1 MQVGACGGAL
11 RTPFQQGGG
20 SGATENRVARNSAG
34 VSGAAMP
41 HMVPSVPSDPFWL
54 HTMFDELLTKIF
66 GSRNDRLIKQYRRKC
81 DAINKLEPA
90 MQALSDEELKAKTQE
105 FRDRIA
111 KGATTDELLPEAFAV
126 VREASVRVLG
136 MRHFDVQ
143 LIGAMVLNDGK
154 IAEMRTGEG
163 KTLTATLA
171 VYLNAL
177 PGKGCHVVTVNDY
190 LASRDADWMGRL
202 YNWLGLSVGKILSN
216 QNNEEKRAAY
226 ASDITYGTNN
236 EFGFDYL
243 RDNME
248 YDVAA
253 RRQRPLYYAIVD
265 EVDSILID
273 EARTPLIISGP
284 ADDNTELYRAVN
296 DIPPLLTRQAEEKG
310 EGDYWVD
317 EKAHQVYLSEAG
329 HEHLEQILSER
340 GLVQQGE
347 SLYAPKNIILMHHLN
362 AALRAHTL
370 FHRDQHYVVQNGE
383 IVIVDEFTGR
393 LMPGRRWSEGLHQ
406 AVEAK
411 EGVKIQQENQT
422 MASITFQNFFRMYGK
437 LSGMTGTADTE
448 AYEFQDIYGLETVVV
463 PTHRKMVR
471 IDEQDKVYRTV
482 NEKYR
487 AIIDDV
493 KACYERRQPVLLGTT
508 SIENSEL
515 LSSMLTKEGIP
526 HNVLNAKQ
534 HDREAQIVLEA
545 GRPGVV
551 TIATNMAGRGTDIV
565 LGGGINK
572 AVDAIRADETL
583 TEEQREAKIAE
594 VKAEWQKLHDIVVEA
609 GGLRIIGSE
618 RHESRRIDNQL
629 RGRAGRQG
637 DPGSSCFY
645 LSMEDQL
652 LRIFGGDRMRAIA
665 DKLRLE
671 EGEAIE
677 SKMLT
682 RMIESAQRKVE
693 GRNYDIRKQ
702 LLEFDDVQNDQRHEI
717 YGLRNQILES
727 EDISELVKNLREG
740 LFTDLFRAYVPAETV
755 EEQWDLDGLQTKL
768 AGEFGIVI
776 DFKQLLDSN
785 DQFTDDD
792 LLEALLKQAEAQ
804 YVEKEQMV
812 GHEAFTG
819 FARSLLLQILDQLWR
834 QHISALEALRQGIYL
849 RGYAQKQPKQ
859 EYKREAFNMFEQLL
873 DQIRETLVRVLM
885 QVQINVK
892 PAEEPAQQ
900 PVEEPAPAEATG
912 SALENM
918 PKEELDPAL
927 FAHVGR
933 NDPCPCGSGKKYK
946 KCCYLKP
953 DDPYK

>member
-515 LSSMLTKEGIP
+515 LSSMLKKEGIP
-526 HNVLNAKQ
+526 HNVLTDKQ

-740 LFTDLFRAYVPAETV
+740 LFTDLFRAYVPAVTV
-755 EEQWDLDGLQTKL
+755 EEQWDLDGLQSKL
-768 AGEFGIVI
+768 ACECGIVI

-819 FARSLLLQILDQLWR
+819 FARSILLQILDQLWR

-859 EYKREAFNMFEQLL
+859 EYKREAFNMFAQLL

-892 PAEEPAQQ
+892 PAEEPAQQQ

-933 NDPCPCGSGKKYK
+933 NDPCPCGSGRRFKD
-946 KCCYLKP
+946 CHGRLS
-953 DDPYK
+953 

>member
-1 MQVGACGGAL
+1 MTADA
-11 RTPFQQGGG
+11 
-20 SGATENRVARNSAG
+20 ATQNSSEN
-34 VSGAAMP
+34 
-41 HMVPSVPSDPFWL
+41 
-54 HTMFDELLTKIF
+54 MFDELLTKIF
-66 GSRNDRLIKQYRRKC
+66 GSRNERLIKQYRRQVA
-81 DAINKLEPA
+81 AINKLEPA
-90 MQALSDEELKAKTQE
+90 MEALSDAELQAKTQE

-111 KGATTDELLPEAFAV
+111 KGATTDELLTEAFAV
-126 VREASVRVLG
+126 VREASKRVLG

-143 LIGAMVLNDGK
+143 LIGGMVLNDGK

-177 PGKGCHVVTVNDY
+177 AGKGVHVVTVNDY

-202 YNWLGLSVGKILSN
+202 YHWLGLSVGKILS
-216 QNNEEKRAAY
+216 QQDTAVKKEAY
-226 ASDITYGTNN
+226 AADITYGTNN

-248 YDVAA
+248 YDVSA
-253 RRQRPLYYAIVD
+253 RRQRGLYFAIVD

-284 ADDNTELYRAVN
+284 ADDNTDLYLRIN
-296 DIPPLLTRQAEEKG
+296 EIPPLLTRQQEEKG

-317 EKAHQVYLSEAG
+317 EKAHQVYISESG
-329 HEHLEQILSER
+329 HVKLEKILAER
-340 GLVQQGE
+340 GLVGPGE
-347 SLYAPKNIILMHHLN
+347 SLYSPKNIILMHHLM
-362 AALRAHTL
+362 ASLKAHTL
-370 FHRDQHYVVQNGE
+370 FKRDQQYVVQDGE

-393 LMPGRRWSEGLHQ
+393 LMPGRRWSEGIHQ

-411 EGVKIQQENQT
+411 EGVRIQHENQT
-422 MASITFQNFFRMYGK
+422 MASITFQNYFRMYEK

-448 AYEFQDIYGLETVVV
+448 AYEFQDIYGLETVVI
-463 PTHRKMVR
+463 PTHRKMIR

-482 NEKYR
+482 PEKYQ
-487 AIIDDV
+487 AIVEDV
-493 KACYERRQPVLLGTT
+493 KACHAKGQPVLLGTT

-515 LSSMLTKEGIP
+515 LSQLLTKEGIE

-534 HDREAQIVLEA
+534 HEREAQIVLDA
-545 GRPGVV
+545 GRPGMV

-572 AVDAIRADETL
+572 AVDAIEADETL
-583 TEEQREAKIAE
+583 SAEEKAQRIAE
-594 VKAEWQKLHDIVVEA
+594 VKSQWQKLHDEVVAA

-665 DKLRLE
+665 DRLKLE
-671 EGEAIE
+671 PGVAIE

-717 YGLRNQILES
+717 YGLRNEILEAT
-727 EDISELVKNLREG
+727 DCSELIKNLREG
-740 LFTDLFRAYVPAETV
+740 YFTDLFRSFVPADTV
-755 EEQWDLDGLQTKL
+755 EEQWDLDTLNDKL
-768 AGEFGIVI
+768 KSGFGIEI
-776 DFKQLLDSN
+776 DFKKMLDA
-785 DQFTDDD
+785 DTATTDED
-792 LLEALLKQAEAQ
+792 LLKALIDRANEIYEA
-804 YVEKEQMV
+804 KETLV
-812 GHEAFTG
+812 VHDAFAAFG
-819 FARSLLLQILDQLWR
+819 RSVLLQVIDQLWR
-834 QHISALEALRQGIYL
+834 QHIAALDALRQGIYL

-859 EYKREAFNMFEQLL
+859 EYKREAFTMFEQLL
-873 DQIRETLVRVLM
+873 DSIRETTTTVLM
-885 QVQINVK
+885 RVEIKQ
-892 PAEEPAQQ
+892 PEEAQAAAQ
-900 PVEEPAPAEATG
+900 DNLARGEARADAAHLADASASQGLNAPNDQG
-912 SALENM
+912 SSLDQLNADENAR
-918 PKEELDPAL
+918 LQAA
-927 FAHVGR
+927 FRHCGR
-933 NDPCPCGSGKKYK
+933 NDPCPCGSGKKFK
-946 KCCYLKP
+946 DCHGRLR
-953 DDPYK
+953 

>member
-1 MQVGACGGAL
+1 MTADA
-11 RTPFQQGGG
+11 
-20 SGATENRVARNSAG
+20 ATQNSSEN
-34 VSGAAMP
+34 
-41 HMVPSVPSDPFWL
+41 
-54 HTMFDELLTKIF
+54 MFDELLTKIF
-66 GSRNDRLIKQYRRKC
+66 GSRNERLIKQYRRQVA
-81 DAINKLEPA
+81 AINKLEPA
-90 MQALSDEELKAKTQE
+90 MEALSDAELQAKTQE

-111 KGATTDELLPEAFAV
+111 KGATTDELLTEAFAV
-126 VREASVRVLG
+126 VREASKRVLG

-143 LIGAMVLNDGK
+143 LIGGMVLNDGK

-177 PGKGCHVVTVNDY
+177 AGKGVHVVTVNDY

-202 YNWLGLSVGKILSN
+202 YHWLGLSVGKILS
-216 QNNEEKRAAY
+216 QQDTAVKKEAY
-226 ASDITYGTNN
+226 AADITYGTNN

-248 YDVAA
+248 YDVSA
-253 RRQRPLYYAIVD
+253 RRQRGLYFAIVD

-284 ADDNTELYRAVN
+284 ADDNTDLYLRIN
-296 DIPPLLTRQAEEKG
+296 EIPPLLTRQQEEKG

-317 EKAHQVYLSEAG
+317 EKAHQVYISESG
-329 HEHLEQILSER
+329 HVKLEKILAER
-340 GLVQQGE
+340 GLVGPGE
-347 SLYAPKNIILMHHLN
+347 SLYSPKNIILMHHLM
-362 AALRAHTL
+362 ASLKAHTL
-370 FHRDQHYVVQNGE
+370 FKRDQQYVVQDGE

-393 LMPGRRWSEGLHQ
+393 LMPGRRWSEGIHQ

-411 EGVKIQQENQT
+411 EGVRIQHENQT
-422 MASITFQNFFRMYGK
+422 MASITFQNYFRMYEK

-448 AYEFQDIYGLETVVV
+448 AYEFQDIYGLETVVI
-463 PTHRKMVR
+463 PTHRKMIR

-482 NEKYR
+482 PEKYQ
-487 AIIDDV
+487 AIVEDV
-493 KACYERRQPVLLGTT
+493 KACHAKGQPVLLGTT

-515 LSSMLTKEGIP
+515 LSQLLTKEGIE

-534 HDREAQIVLEA
+534 HEREAQIVLDA
-545 GRPGVV
+545 GRPGMV

-572 AVDAIRADETL
+572 AVDAIEADETL
-583 TEEQREAKIAE
+583 SAEEKAQRIAE
-594 VKAEWQKLHDIVVEA
+594 VKSQWQKLHDEVVAA

-665 DKLRLE
+665 DRLKLE
-671 EGEAIE
+671 PGVAIE

-717 YGLRNQILES
+717 YGLRNEILEAT
-727 EDISELVKNLREG
+727 DCSELIKNLREG
-740 LFTDLFRAYVPAETV
+740 YFTDLFRSFVPADTV
-755 EEQWDLDGLQTKL
+755 EEQWDLDTLNDKL
-768 AGEFGIVI
+768 KSGFGIEI
-776 DFKQLLDSN
+776 DFKKMLDA
-785 DQFTDDD
+785 DTATTDED
-792 LLEALLKQAEAQ
+792 LLKALIDRANEIYEA
-804 YVEKEQMV
+804 KETLV
-812 GHEAFTG
+812 GHDAFAAFG
-819 FARSLLLQILDQLWR
+819 RSVLLQVIDQLWR
-834 QHISALEALRQGIYL
+834 QHIAALDALRQGIYL

-859 EYKREAFNMFEQLL
+859 EYKREAFTMFEQLL
-873 DQIRETLVRVLM
+873 DSIRETTTTVLM
-885 QVQINVK
+885 RVEIKQ
-892 PAEEPAQQ
+892 PEEAQAAAQ
-900 PVEEPAPAEATG
+900 DNLARGEARADAAHLADASASQGLNAPNDQG
-912 SALENM
+912 SSLDQLNADENAR
-918 PKEELDPAL
+918 LQAA
-927 FAHVGR
+927 FRHCGR
-933 NDPCPCGSGKKYK
+933 NDPCPCGSGKKFK
-946 KCCYLKP
+946 DCHGRLR
-953 DDPYK
+953 

>member
-1 MQVGACGGAL
+1 MTADA
-11 RTPFQQGGG
+11 
-20 SGATENRVARNSAG
+20 ATQNSSEN
-34 VSGAAMP
+34 
-41 HMVPSVPSDPFWL
+41 
-54 HTMFDELLTKIF
+54 MFDELLTKIF
-66 GSRNDRLIKQYRRKC
+66 GSRNERLIKQYRRQVA
-81 DAINKLEPA
+81 AINKLEPA
-90 MQALSDEELKAKTQE
+90 MEALSDAELQAKTQE

-111 KGATTDELLPEAFAV
+111 KGATTDELLTEAFAV
-126 VREASVRVLG
+126 VREASKRVLG

-143 LIGAMVLNDGK
+143 LIGGMVLNDGK

-177 PGKGCHVVTVNDY
+177 AGKGVHVVTVNDY

-202 YNWLGLSVGKILSN
+202 YHWLGLSVGKILS
-216 QNNEEKRAAY
+216 QQDTAVKKEAY
-226 ASDITYGTNN
+226 AADITYGTNN

-248 YDVAA
+248 YDVSA
-253 RRQRPLYYAIVD
+253 RRQRGLYFAIVD

-284 ADDNTELYRAVN
+284 ADDNTDLYLRIN
-296 DIPPLLTRQAEEKG
+296 EIPPLLTRQQEEKG

-317 EKAHQVYLSEAG
+317 EKAHQVYISESG
-329 HEHLEQILSER
+329 HVKLEKILAER
-340 GLVQQGE
+340 GLVGPGE
-347 SLYAPKNIILMHHLN
+347 SLYSPKNIILMHHLM
-362 AALRAHTL
+362 ASLKAHTL
-370 FHRDQHYVVQNGE
+370 FKRDQQYVVQDGE

-393 LMPGRRWSEGLHQ
+393 LMPGRRWSEGIHQ

-411 EGVKIQQENQT
+411 EGVRIQHENQT
-422 MASITFQNFFRMYGK
+422 MASITFQNYFRMYEK

-448 AYEFQDIYGLETVVV
+448 AYEFQDIYGLETVVI
-463 PTHRKMVR
+463 PTHRKMIR

-482 NEKYR
+482 PEKYQ
-487 AIIDDV
+487 AIVEDV
-493 KACYERRQPVLLGTT
+493 KACHAKGQPVLLGTT

-515 LSSMLTKEGIP
+515 LSQLLTKEGIE

-534 HDREAQIVLEA
+534 HEREAQIVLDA
-545 GRPGVV
+545 GRPGIV

-572 AVDAIRADETL
+572 AVDAIEADETL
-583 TEEQREAKIAE
+583 SAEEKAQRIAE
-594 VKAEWQKLHDIVVEA
+594 VKSQWQKLHDEVVAA

-665 DKLRLE
+665 DRLKLE
-671 EGEAIE
+671 PGVAIE

-717 YGLRNQILES
+717 YGLRNEILEAT
-727 EDISELVKNLREG
+727 DCSELIKNLREG
-740 LFTDLFRAYVPAETV
+740 YFTDLFRSFVPADTV
-755 EEQWDLDGLQTKL
+755 EEQWDLDTLNDKL
-768 AGEFGIVI
+768 KSGFGIEI
-776 DFKQLLDSN
+776 DFKKMLDA
-785 DQFTDDD
+785 DTATTDED
-792 LLEALLKQAEAQ
+792 LLKALIDRANEIYEA
-804 YVEKEQMV
+804 KETLV
-812 GHEAFTG
+812 GHDAFAAFG
-819 FARSLLLQILDQLWR
+819 RSVLLQVIDQLWR
-834 QHISALEALRQGIYL
+834 QHIAALDALRQGIYL

-859 EYKREAFNMFEQLL
+859 EYKREAFTMFEQLL
-873 DQIRETLVRVLM
+873 DSIRETTTTVLM
-885 QVQINVK
+885 RVEIKQ
-892 PAEEPAQQ
+892 PEEAQAAAQ
-900 PVEEPAPAEATG
+900 DNLARGEARADAAHLADASASQGLNAPNDQG
-912 SALENM
+912 SSLDQLNADENAR
-918 PKEELDPAL
+918 LQAA
-927 FAHVGR
+927 FRHCGR
-933 NDPCPCGSGKKYK
+933 NDPCPCGSGKKFK
-946 KCCYLKP
+946 DCHGRLR
-953 DDPYK
+953 

>member
-900 PVEEPAPAEATG
+900 QPVEEPAPAEATG

-946 KCCYLKP
+946 KCCGANEK
-953 DDPYK
+953 

>member
-41 HMVPSVPSDPFWL
+41 HMVPSVPSDPVWL
-54 HTMFDELLTKIF
+54 HTLFDELLTKIF

-819 FARSLLLQILDQLWR
+819 FARSILLQILDQLWR

-859 EYKREAFNMFEQLL
+859 DYKREAFNMFEQLL

-892 PAEEPAQQ
+892 PAEEPAQQQ

-933 NDPCPCGSGKKYK
+933 NDPCPCGSGRRFKD
-946 KCCYLKP
+946 CHGRLS
-953 DDPYK
+953 

>member
-792 LLEALLKQAEAQ
+792 LLEALLKQAEAK

-819 FARSLLLQILDQLWR
+819 FARSILLQILDQLWR

-900 PVEEPAPAEATG
+900 QPVEEPAPAEATG

-933 NDPCPCGSGKKYK
+933 NDPCPCGSGRRFKD
-946 KCCYLKP
+946 CHGRLS
-953 DDPYK
+953 

>member
-1 MQVGACGGAL
+1 MTADA
-11 RTPFQQGGG
+11 
-20 SGATENRVARNSAG
+20 ATQNSSEN
-34 VSGAAMP
+34 
-41 HMVPSVPSDPFWL
+41 
-54 HTMFDELLTKIF
+54 MFDELLTKIF
-66 GSRNDRLIKQYRRKC
+66 GSRNERLIKQYRRQVA
-81 DAINKLEPA
+81 AINKLEPA
-90 MQALSDEELKAKTQE
+90 MEALSDAELQAKTQE

-111 KGATTDELLPEAFAV
+111 KGATTDELLTEAFAV
-126 VREASVRVLG
+126 VREASKRVLG

-143 LIGAMVLNDGK
+143 LIGGMVLNDGK

-177 PGKGCHVVTVNDY
+177 AGKGVHVVTVNDY

-202 YNWLGLSVGKILSN
+202 YHWLGLSVGKILS
-216 QNNEEKRAAY
+216 QQDTAAKKEAY
-226 ASDITYGTNN
+226 AADITYGTNN

-248 YDVAA
+248 YDVSA
-253 RRQRPLYYAIVD
+253 RRQRGLYFAIVD

-284 ADDNTELYRAVN
+284 ADDNTDLYLRIN
-296 DIPPLLTRQAEEKG
+296 EIPPLLTRQQEEKG

-317 EKAHQVYLSEAG
+317 EKAHQVYISESG
-329 HEHLEQILSER
+329 HVKLEKILAER
-340 GLVQQGE
+340 GLVGPGE
-347 SLYAPKNIILMHHLN
+347 SLYSPKNIILMHHLM
-362 AALRAHTL
+362 ASLKAHTL
-370 FHRDQHYVVQNGE
+370 FKRDQQYVVQDGE

-393 LMPGRRWSEGLHQ
+393 LMPGRRWSEGIHQ

-411 EGVKIQQENQT
+411 EGVRIQHENQT
-422 MASITFQNFFRMYGK
+422 MASITFQNYFRMYEK

-448 AYEFQDIYGLETVVV
+448 AYEFQDIYGLETVVI
-463 PTHRKMVR
+463 PTHRKMIR

-482 NEKYR
+482 TEKYQ
-487 AIIDDV
+487 AIVEDV
-493 KACYERRQPVLLGTT
+493 KAYHAKGQPVLLGTT

-515 LSSMLTKEGIP
+515 LSQLLTKEGIE

-534 HDREAQIVLEA
+534 HEREAQIVLDA
-545 GRPGVV
+545 GRPGMV

-572 AVDAIRADETL
+572 AVGAIEADETL
-583 TEEQREAKIAE
+583 SAEEKAQRIAE
-594 VKAEWQKLHDIVVEA
+594 VKSQWQKLHDEVVAA

-665 DKLRLE
+665 DRLKLE
-671 EGEAIE
+671 PGVAIE

-717 YGLRNQILES
+717 YGLRNEILEAT
-727 EDISELVKNLREG
+727 DCSELIKNLREG
-740 LFTDLFRAYVPAETV
+740 YFTDLFRSFVPADTV
-755 EEQWDLDGLQTKL
+755 EEQWDLDALNDKL
-768 AGEFGIVI
+768 KSGFGIEI
-776 DFKQLLDSN
+776 DFKKMLDA
-785 DQFTDDD
+785 DTATTDED
-792 LLEALLKQAEAQ
+792 LLKALIDRANEIYEA
-804 YVEKEQMV
+804 KETLV
-812 GHEAFTG
+812 GHDAFAAFG
-819 FARSLLLQILDQLWR
+819 RSVLLQVIDQLWR
-834 QHISALEALRQGIYL
+834 QHIAALDALRQGIYL

-859 EYKREAFNMFEQLL
+859 EYKREAFTMFEQLL
-873 DQIRETLVRVLM
+873 DSIRETTTTVLM
-885 QVQINVK
+885 RVEIKQPEEAQAA
-892 PAEEPAQQ
+892 AEDNLARGEARADASHLADADASQGLN
-900 PVEEPAPAEATG
+900 APNDQG
-912 SALENM
+912 SSLDQLSADENAR
-918 PKEELDPAL
+918 LQAA
-927 FAHVGR
+927 FRHCGR
-933 NDPCPCGSGKKYK
+933 NDPCPCGSGKKFK
-946 KCCYLKP
+946 DCHGRLR
-953 DDPYK
+953 

>member
-1 MQVGACGGAL
+1 MTAAA
-11 RTPFQQGGG
+11 
-20 SGATENRVARNSAG
+20 ATQNSSEN
-34 VSGAAMP
+34 
-41 HMVPSVPSDPFWL
+41 
-54 HTMFDELLTKIF
+54 MFDELLTKIF
-66 GSRNDRLIKQYRRKC
+66 GSRNERLIKQYRRQVA
-81 DAINKLEPA
+81 AINKLEPA
-90 MQALSDEELKAKTQE
+90 MEALSDAELQAKTQE

-111 KGATTDELLPEAFAV
+111 KGATTDELLTEAFAV
-126 VREASVRVLG
+126 VREASKRVLG

-143 LIGAMVLNDGK
+143 LIGGMVLNDGK

-177 PGKGCHVVTVNDY
+177 AGKGVHVVTVNDY

-202 YNWLGLSVGKILSN
+202 YNWLGLSVGKILS
-216 QNNEEKRAAY
+216 QQDTAVKKEAY
-226 ASDITYGTNN
+226 AADITYGTNN

-248 YDVAA
+248 YDVSA
-253 RRQRPLYYAIVD
+253 RRQRGLYFAIVD

-284 ADDNTELYRAVN
+284 ADDNTDLYLRIN
-296 DIPPLLTRQAEEKG
+296 EIPPLLTRQQEEKG

-317 EKAHQVYLSEAG
+317 EKAHQVYISESG
-329 HEHLEQILSER
+329 HVKLEKILAER
-340 GLVQQGE
+340 GLVGPGE
-347 SLYAPKNIILMHHLN
+347 SLYSPKNIILMHHLM
-362 AALRAHTL
+362 ASLKAHTL
-370 FHRDQHYVVQNGE
+370 FKRDQQYVVQDGE

-393 LMPGRRWSEGLHQ
+393 LMPGRRWSEGIHQ

-411 EGVKIQQENQT
+411 EGVRIQHENQT
-422 MASITFQNFFRMYGK
+422 MASITFQNYFRMYEK

-448 AYEFQDIYGLETVVV
+448 AYEFQDIYGLETVVI
-463 PTHRKMVR
+463 PTHRKMIR

-482 NEKYR
+482 AEKYQ
-487 AIIDDV
+487 AIVEDV
-493 KACYERRQPVLLGTT
+493 KACHAKGQPVLLGTT

-515 LSSMLTKEGIP
+515 LSQLLTKEGIE

-534 HDREAQIVLEA
+534 HEREAQIVLDA
-545 GRPGVV
+545 GRPGMV

-572 AVDAIRADETL
+572 AVGAIEADETL
-583 TEEQREAKIAE
+583 SAEEKAQRIAE
-594 VKAEWQKLHDIVVEA
+594 VKSQWQKLHDEVVAA

-665 DKLRLE
+665 DRLKLE
-671 EGEAIE
+671 PGVAIE

-717 YGLRNQILES
+717 YGLRNEILEAT
-727 EDISELVKNLREG
+727 DCSELIKNLREG
-740 LFTDLFRAYVPAETV
+740 YFTNLFRSFVPADTV
-755 EEQWDLDGLQTKL
+755 EEQWDLDALNDKL
-768 AGEFGIVI
+768 KSGFGIEI
-776 DFKQLLDSN
+776 DFKKMLDA
-785 DQFTDDD
+785 DTATTDED
-792 LLEALLKQAEAQ
+792 LLKALIDRANEIYEA
-804 YVEKEQMV
+804 KETLV
-812 GHEAFTG
+812 GHDAFAAFG
-819 FARSLLLQILDQLWR
+819 RSVLLQVIDQLWR
-834 QHISALEALRQGIYL
+834 QHIAALDALRQGIYL

-859 EYKREAFNMFEQLL
+859 EYKREAFTMFEQLL
-873 DQIRETLVRVLM
+873 DSIRETTTTVLM
-885 QVQINVK
+885 RVEIKQ
-892 PAEEPAQQ
+892 PEEAQAAAQ
-900 PVEEPAPAEATG
+900 DNLARGEARADASHLADADASQGLNAPNDQG
-912 SALENM
+912 SSLDQLSADENAR
-918 PKEELDPAL
+918 LQAA
-927 FAHVGR
+927 FRHCGR
-933 NDPCPCGSGKKYK
+933 NDPCPCGSGKKFK
-946 KCCYLKP
+946 DCHGRLR
-953 DDPYK
+953 

>member
-41 HMVPSVPSDPFWL
+41 QMVPSVPSDPFWL

-804 YVEKEQMV
+804 YVEKEQVV

-900 PVEEPAPAEATG
+900 QPVEEPAPAEATG

-933 NDPCPCGSGKKYK
+933 NDPCPCGSGRRFKD
-946 KCCYLKP
+946 CHGRLS
-953 DDPYK
+953 

>member
-1 MQVGACGGAL
+1 MTADA
-11 RTPFQQGGG
+11 
-20 SGATENRVARNSAG
+20 ATQNSSEN
-34 VSGAAMP
+34 
-41 HMVPSVPSDPFWL
+41 
-54 HTMFDELLTKIF
+54 MFDELLTKIF
-66 GSRNDRLIKQYRRKC
+66 GSRNERLIKQYRRQVA
-81 DAINKLEPA
+81 AINKLEPA
-90 MQALSDEELKAKTQE
+90 MEALSDAELQAKTQE

-111 KGATTDELLPEAFAV
+111 KGATTDELLTEAFAV
-126 VREASVRVLG
+126 VREASKRVLG

-143 LIGAMVLNDGK
+143 LIGGMVLNDGK

-177 PGKGCHVVTVNDY
+177 AGKGVHVVTVNDY

-202 YNWLGLSVGKILSN
+202 YHWLGLSVGKILS
-216 QNNEEKRAAY
+216 QQDTAVKKEAY
-226 ASDITYGTNN
+226 AADITYGTNN

-248 YDVAA
+248 YDVSA
-253 RRQRPLYYAIVD
+253 RRQRGLYFAIVD

-284 ADDNTELYRAVN
+284 ADDNTDLYLRIN
-296 DIPPLLTRQAEEKG
+296 EIPPLLTRQQEEKG

-317 EKAHQVYLSEAG
+317 EKAHQVYISESG
-329 HEHLEQILSER
+329 HVKLEKILAER
-340 GLVQQGE
+340 GLVGPGE
-347 SLYAPKNIILMHHLN
+347 SLYSPKNIILMHHLM
-362 AALRAHTL
+362 ASLKAHTL
-370 FHRDQHYVVQNGE
+370 FKRDQQYVVQDGE

-393 LMPGRRWSEGLHQ
+393 LMPGRRWSEGIHQ

-411 EGVKIQQENQT
+411 EGVRIQHENQT
-422 MASITFQNFFRMYGK
+422 MASITFQNYFRMYEK

-448 AYEFQDIYGLETVVV
+448 AYEFQDIYGLETVVI
-463 PTHRKMVR
+463 PTHRKMIR

-482 NEKYR
+482 PEKYQ
-487 AIIDDV
+487 AIVEDV
-493 KACYERRQPVLLGTT
+493 KACHAKGQPVLLGTT

-515 LSSMLTKEGIP
+515 LSQLLTKEGIE

-534 HDREAQIVLEA
+534 HEREAQIVLDA
-545 GRPGVV
+545 GRPGMV

-572 AVDAIRADETL
+572 AVDAIEADETL
-583 TEEQREAKIAE
+583 SAEEKAQRIAE
-594 VKAEWQKLHDIVVEA
+594 VKSQWQKLHDEVVAA

-665 DKLRLE
+665 DRLKLE
-671 EGEAIE
+671 PGVAIE

-717 YGLRNQILES
+717 YGLRNEILEAT
-727 EDISELVKNLREG
+727 DCSELIKNLREG
-740 LFTDLFRAYVPAETV
+740 YFTDLFRSYVPADTV
-755 EEQWDLDGLQTKL
+755 EEQWDLDTLNDKL
-768 AGEFGIVI
+768 KSGFGIEI
-776 DFKQLLDSN
+776 DFKKMLDA
-785 DQFTDDD
+785 DTATTDED
-792 LLEALLKQAEAQ
+792 LLKALIDRANEIYEA
-804 YVEKEQMV
+804 KETLV
-812 GHEAFTG
+812 GHDAFAAFG
-819 FARSLLLQILDQLWR
+819 RSVLLQVIDQLWR
-834 QHISALEALRQGIYL
+834 QHIAALDALRQGIYL

-859 EYKREAFNMFEQLL
+859 EYKREAFTMFEQLL
-873 DQIRETLVRVLM
+873 DSIRETTTTVLM
-885 QVQINVK
+885 RVEIKQ
-892 PAEEPAQQ
+892 PEEAQAAAQ
-900 PVEEPAPAEATG
+900 DNLARGEARADAAHLADASASQGLNAPNDQG
-912 SALENM
+912 SSLDQLNADENAR
-918 PKEELDPAL
+918 LQAA
-927 FAHVGR
+927 FRHCGR
-933 NDPCPCGSGKKYK
+933 NDPCPCGSGKKFK
-946 KCCYLKP
+946 DCHGRLR
-953 DDPYK
+953 

>member
-792 LLEALLKQAEAQ
+792 LLEALLKQSEAQ

-819 FARSLLLQILDQLWR
+819 FARSILLQILDQLWR

-900 PVEEPAPAEATG
+900 QPVEEPAPAEATG

-918 PKEELDPAL
+918 HKEELDPAL

-933 NDPCPCGSGKKYK
+933 NDPCPCGSGRRFKD
-946 KCCYLKP
+946 CHGRLS
-953 DDPYK
+953 

>member
-900 PVEEPAPAEATG
+900 QPVEEPALAEATG

-933 NDPCPCGSGKKYK
+933 NDPCPCGSGRRFKD
-946 KCCYLKP
+946 CHGRLS
-953 DDPYK
+953 

>member
-792 LLEALLKQAEAQ
+792 LLEALLKQVEAQ

-819 FARSLLLQILDQLWR
+819 FARSILLQILDQLWR

-900 PVEEPAPAEATG
+900 QPVEEPAPAEATG

-933 NDPCPCGSGKKYK
+933 NDPCPCGSGRRFKD
-946 KCCYLKP
+946 CHGRLS
-953 DDPYK
+953 

>member
-1 MQVGACGGAL
+1 MGLFKSLFGTYSTKELKRIEPIKNAVLAL
-11 RTPFQQGGG
+11 EDKYAKMSEQ
-20 SGATENRVARNSAG
+20 
-34 VSGAAMP
+34 
-41 HMVPSVPSDPFWL
+41 
-54 HTMFDELLTKIF
+54 ELKSQTGILK
-66 GSRNDRLIKQYRRKC
+66 DRLAAGETLDDI
-81 DAINKLEPA
+81 
-90 MQALSDEELKAKTQE
+90 
-105 FRDRIA
+105 
-111 KGATTDELLPEAFAV
+111 LPDAFAV
-126 VREASVRVLG
+126 CREASTRVIG
-136 MRHFDVQ
+136 IRHYPVQ
-143 LIGAMVLNDGK
+143 IIGGIVLHQGR
-154 IAEMRTGEG
+154 IAEMKTGEG
-163 KTLTATLA
+163 KTFVAALPS
-171 VYLNAL
+171 YLNGL
-177 PGKGCHVVTVNDY
+177 TGKGVHIVTVNDY
-190 LASRDADWMGRL
+190 LAKRDSELMAKVHR
-202 YNWLGLSVGKILSN
+202 YLGLTVGLIAHDMDN
-216 QNNEEKRAAY
+216 DARRAAY
-226 ASDITYGTNN
+226 ACDITYATNN
-236 EFGFDYL
+236 ELGFDYL
-243 RDNME
+243 RDNMCM
-248 YDVAA
+248 YKKDKV
-253 RRQRPLYYAIVD
+253 QREPNFAIVD

-273 EARTPLIISGP
+273 EARTPLIISGRGDKSTDLYEK
-284 ADDNTELYRAVN
+284 ADKFAKTLTMNKVAELDDKEDYEAKF
-296 DIPPLLTRQAEEKG
+296 D
-310 EGDYWVD
+310 GDYLID
-317 EKAHQVYLSEAG
+317 EKAKTCNLLPNGVAKAEKYFGVE
-329 HEHLEQILSER
+329 
-340 GLVQQGE
+340 
-347 SLYAPKNIILMHHLN
+347 NLMDPENTTLLHHIN
-362 AALRAHTL
+362 QAIRANGIMKL
-370 FHRDQHYVVQNGE
+370 DIDYVIKDGE

-393 LMPGRRWSEGLHQ
+393 LMFGRRYNDGLHQ
-406 AVEAK
+406 AIEAK
-411 EGVKIQQENQT
+411 EGVKVNRESKT
-422 MASITFQNFFRMYGK
+422 LATITFQNFFRLYDK
-437 LSGMTGTADTE
+437 LSGMTGTAMTE
-448 AYEFQDIYGLETVVV
+448 ESEFRQIYSLDVIEI
-463 PTHRKMVR
+463 PTNKPVIR
-471 IDEQDKVYRTV
+471 IDNHDQIYK
-482 NEKYR
+482 NERGKF
-487 AIIDDV
+487 
-493 KACYERRQPVLLGTT
+493 KAVCDQVEACHKKGQPVLVGTVT
-508 SIENSEL
+508 IEKSEL
-515 LSSMLTKEGIP
+515 VSKLLKARGIK
-526 HNVLNAKQ
+526 HQVLNAKN
-534 HDREAQIVLEA
+534 HEREAEIVAQA
-545 GRPGVV
+545 GKKGAV
-551 TIATNMAGRGTDIV
+551 TIATNMAGRGTDIK
-565 LGGGINK
+565 LGGNAEYLAIHEMRKLEYSEELIQEATGYAETDNEEILEARAKYQDLNK
-572 AVDAIRADETL
+572 KFEAQIKPEAEEVRA
-583 TEEQREAKIAE
+583 
-594 VKAEWQKLHDIVVEA
+594 A
-609 GGLRIIGSE
+609 GGLFIIGTE

-819 FARSLLLQILDQLWR
+819 FARSILLQILDQLWR

-900 PVEEPAPAEATG
+900 QPVEEPAPAEATG

-933 NDPCPCGSGKKYK
+933 NDPCPCGSGRRFKD
-946 KCCYLKP
+946 CHGRLS
-953 DDPYK
+953 

>member
-1 MQVGACGGAL
+1 MTADA
-11 RTPFQQGGG
+11 
-20 SGATENRVARNSAG
+20 ATQNSSEN
-34 VSGAAMP
+34 
-41 HMVPSVPSDPFWL
+41 
-54 HTMFDELLTKIF
+54 MFDELLTKIF
-66 GSRNDRLIKQYRRKC
+66 GSRNERLIKQYRRQVA
-81 DAINKLEPA
+81 AINKLEPA
-90 MQALSDEELKAKTQE
+90 MEALSDAELQAKTQE

-111 KGATTDELLPEAFAV
+111 KGAATDELLTEAFAV
-126 VREASVRVLG
+126 VREASKRVLG

-143 LIGAMVLNDGK
+143 LIGGMVLNDGK

-177 PGKGCHVVTVNDY
+177 AGKGVHVVTVNDY

-202 YNWLGLSVGKILSN
+202 YHWLGLSVGKILS
-216 QNNEEKRAAY
+216 QQDTAAKKEAY
-226 ASDITYGTNN
+226 AAAITYGTNN

-248 YDVAA
+248 YDVSA
-253 RRQRPLYYAIVD
+253 RRQRGLYFAIVD

-284 ADDNTELYRAVN
+284 ADDNTDLYLRIN
-296 DIPPLLTRQAEEKG
+296 EIPPLLTRQQEEKG

-317 EKAHQVYLSEAG
+317 EKAHQVYISESG
-329 HEHLEQILSER
+329 HVKLEKILAER
-340 GLVQQGE
+340 GLVGPGE
-347 SLYAPKNIILMHHLN
+347 SLYSPKNIILMHHLM
-362 AALRAHTL
+362 ASLKAHTL
-370 FHRDQHYVVQNGE
+370 FKRDQQYVVQDGE

-393 LMPGRRWSEGLHQ
+393 LMPGRRWSEGIHQ

-411 EGVKIQQENQT
+411 EGVRIQHENQT
-422 MASITFQNFFRMYGK
+422 MASITFQNYFRMYEK

-448 AYEFQDIYGLETVVV
+448 AYEFQDIYGLETVVI
-463 PTHRKMVR
+463 PTHRKMIR

-482 NEKYR
+482 TEKYQ
-487 AIIDDV
+487 AIVEDV
-493 KACYERRQPVLLGTT
+493 KACHAKGQPVLLGTT

-515 LSSMLTKEGIP
+515 LSQLLTKEGIE

-534 HDREAQIVLEA
+534 HEREAQIVLDA
-545 GRPGVV
+545 GRPGMV

-572 AVDAIRADETL
+572 AVGAIEADETL
-583 TEEQREAKIAE
+583 SAEEKAQRIAE
-594 VKAEWQKLHDIVVEA
+594 VKSQWQKLHDEVVAA

-665 DKLRLE
+665 DRLKLE
-671 EGEAIE
+671 PGVAIE

-682 RMIESAQRKVE
+682 RMIESAQCKVE

-717 YGLRNQILES
+717 YGLRNEILEAT
-727 EDISELVKNLREG
+727 DCSELIKNLREG
-740 LFTDLFRAYVPAETV
+740 YFTDLFRSFVPADTV
-755 EEQWDLDGLQTKL
+755 EEQWDLDTLNDKL
-768 AGEFGIVI
+768 KSGFGIEI
-776 DFKQLLDSN
+776 DFKKMLDA
-785 DQFTDDD
+785 DTATTDED
-792 LLEALLKQAEAQ
+792 LLKALIDRANEIYEA
-804 YVEKEQMV
+804 KETLV
-812 GHEAFTG
+812 GHDAFAAFG
-819 FARSLLLQILDQLWR
+819 RSVLLQVIDQLWR
-834 QHISALEALRQGIYL
+834 QHIAALDALRQGIYL

-859 EYKREAFNMFEQLL
+859 EYKREAFTMFEQLL
-873 DQIRETLVRVLM
+873 DSIRETTTTVLM
-885 QVQINVK
+885 RVEIKQPEEAQAA
-892 PAEEPAQQ
+892 AEDNLARGEARADASHLADADASQGLN
-900 PVEEPAPAEATG
+900 APNDQG
-912 SALENM
+912 SSLDQLSADENAR
-918 PKEELDPAL
+918 LQAA
-927 FAHVGR
+927 FRHCGR
-933 NDPCPCGSGKKYK
+933 NDPCPCGSGKKFK
-946 KCCYLKP
+946 DCHGRLR
-953 DDPYK
+953 

>member
-1 MQVGACGGAL
+1 
-11 RTPFQQGGG
+11 
-20 SGATENRVARNSAG
+20 
-34 VSGAAMP
+34 
-41 HMVPSVPSDPFWL
+41 
-54 HTMFDELLTKIF
+54 MFDELLTKIF

-111 KGATTDELLPEAFAV
+111 QGATTDDLLTEAFAV

-177 PGKGCHVVTVNDY
+177 AGKGCHVVTVNDY

-202 YNWLGLSVGKILSN
+202 YNWLGMSVGKILSG
-216 QNNEEKRAAY
+216 QDTLQKREAY
-226 ASDITYGTNN
+226 AADITYGTNN

-248 YDVAA
+248 YDVNN

-284 ADDNTELYRAVN
+284 ADDNTDLYKAIN
-296 DIPPLLTRQAEEKG
+296 DIPAMLTRQTEEKG

-317 EKAHQVYLSEAG
+317 EKAHQVYISEAG
-329 HEHLEQILSER
+329 HEHLEAILAER
-340 GLVQQGE
+340 GLVKEGE
-347 SLYAPKNIILMHHLN
+347 TLYSPKNIILMHHLN
-362 AALRAHTL
+362 ASLRAHTL
-370 FHRDQHYVVQNGE
+370 FQRDQHYVVQNGE
-383 IVIVDEFTGR
+383 VIIVDEFTGR

-422 MASITFQNFFRMYGK
+422 MASITFQNFFRMYEK

-448 AYEFQDIYGLETVVV
+448 AYEFQDIYGLETVVI

-482 NEKYR
+482 EEKYA
-487 AIIDDV
+487 AIIEDV
-493 KACYERRQPVLLGTT
+493 KACYERKQPVLLGTT

-515 LSSMLTKEGIP
+515 VAQLLTKEGIP

-534 HDREAQIVLEA
+534 HEREAQIILEA

-572 AVDAIRADETL
+572 AIDEIRADDTIDDAE
-583 TEEQREAKIAE
+583 REARIAK
-594 VKAEWQKLHDIVVEA
+594 VKAEWQVLHDEVIAA

-652 LRIFGGDRMRAIA
+652 LRIFGGERMRAIA
-665 DKLRLE
+665 DKLKLE
-671 EGEAIE
+671 KGVAIE

-693 GRNYDIRKQ
+693 GHNYDIRKQ

-717 YGLRNQILES
+717 YGLRNDILES
-727 EDISELVKNLREG
+727 TDISELLSNLRTG
-740 LFTDLFRAYVPAETV
+740 LFTDLFRAYVPLETV
-755 EEQWDLDGLQTKL
+755 EEQWDLKGLQTKL
-768 AGEFGIVI
+768 AGEFMVEI
-776 DFKQLLDSN
+776 DLQKLLDEN
-785 DQFTDDD
+785 DQFTDED
-792 LLEALLKQAEAQ
+792 LLEALLARVNEIYGAKEAL
-804 YVEKEQMV
+804 V
-812 GHEAFTG
+812 GREGFTN
-819 FARSLLLQILDQLWR
+819 FARSVLLQVLDQMWR
-834 QHISALEALRQGIYL
+834 QHIAALDAMRQGIFL

-873 DQIRETLVRVLM
+873 DQIRETLVKVLM
-885 QVQINVK
+885 NVEIRM
-892 PAEEPAQQ
+892 PEEAREAEETALTMG
-900 PVEEPAPAEATG
+900 EEKVAAAHQ
-912 SALENM
+912 AA
-918 PKEELDPAL
+918 PKEEVDPAA
-927 FAHVGR
+927 FAHCGR
-933 NDPCPCGSGKKYK
+933 NDPCPCGSG
-946 KCCYLKP
+946 LKFK
-953 DDPYK
+953 DCHGKLA

>member
-90 MQALSDEELKAKTQE
+90 MQELSDEELKAKTQE

-727 EDISELVKNLREG
+727 KDISELVKNLREG

-900 PVEEPAPAEATG
+900 QPVEEPAPAEATG

-933 NDPCPCGSGKKYK
+933 NDPCPCGSGRRFKD
-946 KCCYLKP
+946 CHGRLS
-953 DDPYK
+953 

>member
-1 MQVGACGGAL
+1 MC
-11 RTPFQQGGG
+11 
-20 SGATENRVARNSAG
+20 
-34 VSGAAMP
+34 
-41 HMVPSVPSDPFWL
+41 
-54 HTMFDELLTKIF
+54 I
-66 GSRNDRLIKQYRRKC
+66 
-81 DAINKLEPA
+81 
-90 MQALSDEELKAKTQE
+90 
-105 FRDRIA
+105 RDR
-111 KGATTDELLPEAFAV
+111 
-126 VREASVRVLG
+126 
-136 MRHFDVQ
+136 
-143 LIGAMVLNDGK
+143 
-154 IAEMRTGEG
+154 
-163 KTLTATLA
+163 
-171 VYLNAL
+171 
-177 PGKGCHVVTVNDY
+177 
-190 LASRDADWMGRL
+190 
-202 YNWLGLSVGKILSN
+202 
-216 QNNEEKRAAY
+216 
-226 ASDITYGTNN
+226 
-236 EFGFDYL
+236 
-243 RDNME
+243 
-248 YDVAA
+248 
-253 RRQRPLYYAIVD
+253 
-265 EVDSILID
+265 
-273 EARTPLIISGP
+273 
-284 ADDNTELYRAVN
+284 
-296 DIPPLLTRQAEEKG
+296 
-310 EGDYWVD
+310 
-317 EKAHQVYLSEAG
+317 AHQVYLSEAG

-819 FARSLLLQILDQLWR
+819 FARSILLQILDQLWR

-900 PVEEPAPAEATG
+900 QPVEEPAPAEVTG

-933 NDPCPCGSGKKYK
+933 NDPCPCGSGRRFKD
-946 KCCYLKP
+946 CHGRLS
-953 DDPYK
+953 

>member
-1 MQVGACGGAL
+1 MTADA
-11 RTPFQQGGG
+11 
-20 SGATENRVARNSAG
+20 ATQNSSEN
-34 VSGAAMP
+34 
-41 HMVPSVPSDPFWL
+41 
-54 HTMFDELLTKIF
+54 MFDELLTKIF
-66 GSRNDRLIKQYRRKC
+66 GSRNERLIKQYRRQVA
-81 DAINKLEPA
+81 AINKLEPA
-90 MQALSDEELKAKTQE
+90 MEALSDAELQAKTQE

-111 KGATTDELLPEAFAV
+111 KGATTDELLTEAFAV
-126 VREASVRVLG
+126 VREASKRVLG

-143 LIGAMVLNDGK
+143 LIGGMVLNDGK

-177 PGKGCHVVTVNDY
+177 AGKGVHVVTVNDY

-202 YNWLGLSVGKILSN
+202 YNWLGLSVGKILS
-216 QNNEEKRAAY
+216 QQDTAVKKEAY
-226 ASDITYGTNN
+226 AADITYGTNN

-248 YDVAA
+248 YDVSA
-253 RRQRPLYYAIVD
+253 RRQRGLYFAIVD

-284 ADDNTELYRAVN
+284 ADDNTDLYLRIN
-296 DIPPLLTRQAEEKG
+296 EIPPLLTRQQEEKG

-317 EKAHQVYLSEAG
+317 EKAHQVYISESG
-329 HEHLEQILSER
+329 HVKLEKILAER
-340 GLVQQGE
+340 GLVGPGE
-347 SLYAPKNIILMHHLN
+347 SLYSPKNIILMHHLM
-362 AALRAHTL
+362 ASLKAHTL
-370 FHRDQHYVVQNGE
+370 FKRDQQYVVQDGE

-393 LMPGRRWSEGLHQ
+393 LMPGRRWSEGIHQ

-411 EGVKIQQENQT
+411 EGVRIQHENQT
-422 MASITFQNFFRMYGK
+422 MASITFQNYFRMYEK

-448 AYEFQDIYGLETVVV
+448 AYEFQDIYGLETVVI
-463 PTHRKMVR
+463 PTHRKMIR

-482 NEKYR
+482 AEKYQ
-487 AIIDDV
+487 AIVEDV
-493 KACYERRQPVLLGTT
+493 KTCHAKGQPVLLGTT

-515 LSSMLTKEGIP
+515 LSQLLTKEGIE

-534 HDREAQIVLEA
+534 HEREAQIVLDA
-545 GRPGVV
+545 GRPGMV

-572 AVDAIRADETL
+572 AVGAIEADETL
-583 TEEQREAKIAE
+583 SAEEKAQRIAE
-594 VKAEWQKLHDIVVEA
+594 VKSQWQKLHDEVVAA

-665 DKLRLE
+665 DRLKLEL
-671 EGEAIE
+671 GVAIE

-717 YGLRNQILES
+717 YGLRNEILEAT
-727 EDISELVKNLREG
+727 DCSELIKNLREG
-740 LFTDLFRAYVPAETV
+740 YFTDLFRSFVPADTV
-755 EEQWDLDGLQTKL
+755 EEQWDLDALNDKL
-768 AGEFGIVI
+768 KSGFGIEI
-776 DFKQLLDSN
+776 DFKKMLDA
-785 DQFTDDD
+785 DTATTDED
-792 LLEALLKQAEAQ
+792 LLKALIDRANEIYEA
-804 YVEKEQMV
+804 KETLV
-812 GHEAFTG
+812 GHDAFAAFG
-819 FARSLLLQILDQLWR
+819 RSVLLQVIDQLWR
-834 QHISALEALRQGIYL
+834 QHIAALDALRQGIYL

-859 EYKREAFNMFEQLL
+859 EYKREAFTMFEQLL
-873 DQIRETLVRVLM
+873 DSIRETTTTVLM
-885 QVQINVK
+885 RVEIKQPEEAQAA
-892 PAEEPAQQ
+892 AEDNLARGEARADASHLADADASQGLN
-900 PVEEPAPAEATG
+900 APNDQG
-912 SALENM
+912 SSLDQLSADENAR
-918 PKEELDPAL
+918 LQAA
-927 FAHVGR
+927 FRHCGR
-933 NDPCPCGSGKKYK
+933 NDPCPCGSGKKFK
-946 KCCYLKP
+946 DCHGRLR
-953 DDPYK
+953 

>member
-1 MQVGACGGAL
+1 
-11 RTPFQQGGG
+11 
-20 SGATENRVARNSAG
+20 
-34 VSGAAMP
+34 
-41 HMVPSVPSDPFWL
+41 
-54 HTMFDELLTKIF
+54 MFDELLTKIF
-66 GSRNDRLIKQYRRKC
+66 GSRNERLIKQYRRQVA
-81 DAINKLEPA
+81 AINKLEPA
-90 MQALSDEELKAKTQE
+90 MEALSDAELQAKTQE

-111 KGATTDELLPEAFAV
+111 KGATTDELLTEAFAV
-126 VREASVRVLG
+126 VREASKRVLG

-143 LIGAMVLNDGK
+143 LIGGMVLNDGK

-177 PGKGCHVVTVNDY
+177 AGKGVHVVTVNDY

-202 YNWLGLSVGKILSN
+202 YHWLGLSVGKILS
-216 QNNEEKRAAY
+216 QQDTAVKKEAY
-226 ASDITYGTNN
+226 AADITYGTNN

-248 YDVAA
+248 YDVSA
-253 RRQRPLYYAIVD
+253 RRQRGLYFAIVD

-284 ADDNTELYRAVN
+284 ADDNTDLYLRIN
-296 DIPPLLTRQAEEKG
+296 EIPPLLTRQQEEKG

-317 EKAHQVYLSEAG
+317 EKAHQVYISESG
-329 HEHLEQILSER
+329 HVKLEKILAER
-340 GLVQQGE
+340 GLVGPGE
-347 SLYAPKNIILMHHLN
+347 SLYSPKNIILMHHLM
-362 AALRAHTL
+362 ASLKAHTL
-370 FHRDQHYVVQNGE
+370 FKRDQQYVVQDGE

-393 LMPGRRWSEGLHQ
+393 LMPGRRWSEGIHQ

-411 EGVKIQQENQT
+411 EGVRIQHENQT
-422 MASITFQNFFRMYGK
+422 MASITFQNYFRMYEK

-448 AYEFQDIYGLETVVV
+448 AYEFQDIYGLETVVI
-463 PTHRKMVR
+463 PTHRKMIR

-482 NEKYR
+482 PEKYQ
-487 AIIDDV
+487 AIVEDV
-493 KACYERRQPVLLGTT
+493 KACHAKGQPVLLGTT

-515 LSSMLTKEGIP
+515 LSQLLTKEGIE

-534 HDREAQIVLEA
+534 HEREAQIVLDA
-545 GRPGVV
+545 GRPGMV

-572 AVDAIRADETL
+572 AVDAIEADETL
-583 TEEQREAKIAE
+583 SAEEKAQRIAE
-594 VKAEWQKLHDIVVEA
+594 VKSQWQKLHDEVVAA

-665 DKLRLE
+665 DRLKLE
-671 EGEAIE
+671 PGVAIE

-717 YGLRNQILES
+717 YGLRNEILEAT
-727 EDISELVKNLREG
+727 DCSELIKNLREG
-740 LFTDLFRAYVPAETV
+740 YFTDLFRSFVPADTV
-755 EEQWDLDGLQTKL
+755 EEQWDLDTLNDKL
-768 AGEFGIVI
+768 KSGFGIEI
-776 DFKQLLDSN
+776 DFKKMLDADN
-785 DQFTDDD
+785 ATTDED
-792 LLEALLKQAEAQ
+792 LLKALIDRANEIYEA
-804 YVEKEQMV
+804 KETLV
-812 GHEAFTG
+812 GHDAFAAFG
-819 FARSLLLQILDQLWR
+819 RSVLLQVIDQLWR
-834 QHISALEALRQGIYL
+834 QHIAALDALRQGIYL

-859 EYKREAFNMFEQLL
+859 EYKREAFTMFEQLL
-873 DQIRETLVRVLM
+873 DSIRETTTTVLM
-885 QVQINVK
+885 RVEIKQ
-892 PAEEPAQQ
+892 PEEAQAAAQ
-900 PVEEPAPAEATG
+900 DNLARGEARADAAHLADASASQGLNAPNDQG
-912 SALENM
+912 SSLDQLNADENAR
-918 PKEELDPAL
+918 LQAA
-927 FAHVGR
+927 FRHCGR
-933 NDPCPCGSGKKYK
+933 NDPCPCGSGKKFK
-946 KCCYLKP
+946 DCHGRLR
-953 DDPYK
+953 

>member
-819 FARSLLLQILDQLWR
+819 FARSILLQILDQLWR

-900 PVEEPAPAEATG
+900 QPVEEPAPAEATG

-918 PKEELDPAL
+918 LKEELDPAL

-933 NDPCPCGSGKKYK
+933 NDPCPCGSGRRFKD
-946 KCCYLKP
+946 CHGRLS
-953 DDPYK
+953 

>member
-1 MQVGACGGAL
+1 MTADA
-11 RTPFQQGGG
+11 
-20 SGATENRVARNSAG
+20 ATQNSSEN
-34 VSGAAMP
+34 
-41 HMVPSVPSDPFWL
+41 
-54 HTMFDELLTKIF
+54 MFDELLTKIF
-66 GSRNDRLIKQYRRKC
+66 GSRNERLIKQYRRQVA
-81 DAINKLEPA
+81 AINKLEPA
-90 MQALSDEELKAKTQE
+90 MEALSDAELQAKTQE

-111 KGATTDELLPEAFAV
+111 KGATTDELLTEAFAV
-126 VREASVRVLG
+126 VREASKRVLG

-143 LIGAMVLNDGK
+143 LIGGMVLNDGK

-177 PGKGCHVVTVNDY
+177 AGKGVHVVTVNDY

-202 YNWLGLSVGKILSN
+202 YHWLGLSVGKILS
-216 QNNEEKRAAY
+216 QQDTAVKKEAY
-226 ASDITYGTNN
+226 AADITYGTNN

-248 YDVAA
+248 YDVSA
-253 RRQRPLYYAIVD
+253 RRQRGLYFAIVD

-284 ADDNTELYRAVN
+284 ADDNTDLYLRIN
-296 DIPPLLTRQAEEKG
+296 EILPLLTRQQEEKG

-317 EKAHQVYLSEAG
+317 EKAHQVYISESG
-329 HEHLEQILSER
+329 HVKLEKILAER
-340 GLVQQGE
+340 GLVGPGE
-347 SLYAPKNIILMHHLN
+347 SLYSPKNIILMHHLM
-362 AALRAHTL
+362 ASLKAHTL
-370 FHRDQHYVVQNGE
+370 FKRDQQYVVQDGE

-393 LMPGRRWSEGLHQ
+393 LMPGRRWSEGIHQ

-411 EGVKIQQENQT
+411 EGVRIQHENQT
-422 MASITFQNFFRMYGK
+422 MASITFQNYFRMYEK

-448 AYEFQDIYGLETVVV
+448 AYEFQDIYGLETVVI
-463 PTHRKMVR
+463 PTHRKMIR

-482 NEKYR
+482 TEKYQ
-487 AIIDDV
+487 AIVEDV
-493 KACYERRQPVLLGTT
+493 KACHAKGQPVLLGTT

-515 LSSMLTKEGIP
+515 LSQLLTKEGIE

-534 HDREAQIVLEA
+534 HEREAQIVLDA
-545 GRPGVV
+545 GRPGMV

-572 AVDAIRADETL
+572 AVGAIEADETL
-583 TEEQREAKIAE
+583 SAEEKAQRIAE
-594 VKAEWQKLHDIVVEA
+594 VKSQWQKLHDEVVAA

-665 DKLRLE
+665 DRLKLE
-671 EGEAIE
+671 PGVAIE

-717 YGLRNQILES
+717 YGLRNEILEAT
-727 EDISELVKNLREG
+727 DCSELIKNLREG
-740 LFTDLFRAYVPAETV
+740 YFTDLFRSFVPADTV
-755 EEQWDLDGLQTKL
+755 EEQWDLDALNDKL
-768 AGEFGIVI
+768 KSGFGIEI
-776 DFKQLLDSN
+776 DFKKMLDA
-785 DQFTDDD
+785 DTATTDED
-792 LLEALLKQAEAQ
+792 LLKALIDRANEIYEA
-804 YVEKEQMV
+804 KETLV
-812 GHEAFTG
+812 GHDAFAAFG
-819 FARSLLLQILDQLWR
+819 RSVLLQVIDQLWR
-834 QHISALEALRQGIYL
+834 QHIAALDALRQGIYL

-859 EYKREAFNMFEQLL
+859 EYKREAFTMFEQLL
-873 DQIRETLVRVLM
+873 DSIRETTTTVLM
-885 QVQINVK
+885 RVEIKQ
-892 PAEEPAQQ
+892 PEEAQAAAQ
-900 PVEEPAPAEATG
+900 DNLARGEARADASHLADAGASQGLNAPNDQG
-912 SALENM
+912 SSLDQLSADENAR
-918 PKEELDPAL
+918 LQAA
-927 FAHVGR
+927 FRHCGR
-933 NDPCPCGSGKKYK
+933 NDPCPCGSGKKFK
-946 KCCYLKP
+946 DCHGRLR
-953 DDPYK
+953 

>member
-1 MQVGACGGAL
+1 MTADA
-11 RTPFQQGGG
+11 
-20 SGATENRVARNSAG
+20 ATQNSSEN
-34 VSGAAMP
+34 
-41 HMVPSVPSDPFWL
+41 
-54 HTMFDELLTKIF
+54 MFDELLTKIF
-66 GSRNDRLIKQYRRKC
+66 GSRNERLIKQYRRQVA
-81 DAINKLEPA
+81 AINKLEPA
-90 MQALSDEELKAKTQE
+90 MEALSDAELQAKTQE

-111 KGATTDELLPEAFAV
+111 KGATTDELLTEAFAV
-126 VREASVRVLG
+126 VREASKRVLG

-143 LIGAMVLNDGK
+143 LIGGMVLNDGK

-177 PGKGCHVVTVNDY
+177 AGKGVHVVTVNDY

-202 YNWLGLSVGKILSN
+202 YHWLGLSVGKILS
-216 QNNEEKRAAY
+216 QQDTAVKKEAY
-226 ASDITYGTNN
+226 AADITYGTNN

-248 YDVAA
+248 YDVSA
-253 RRQRPLYYAIVD
+253 RRQRGLYFAIVD

-284 ADDNTELYRAVN
+284 ADDNTDLYLRIN
-296 DIPPLLTRQAEEKG
+296 EIPPLLTRQQEEKG

-317 EKAHQVYLSEAG
+317 EKAHQVYISESG
-329 HEHLEQILSER
+329 HVKLEKILAER
-340 GLVQQGE
+340 GLVGPGE
-347 SLYAPKNIILMHHLN
+347 SLYSPKNIILMHHLM
-362 AALRAHTL
+362 ASLKAHTL
-370 FHRDQHYVVQNGE
+370 FKRDQQYVVQDGE

-393 LMPGRRWSEGLHQ
+393 LMPGRRWSEGIHQ

-411 EGVKIQQENQT
+411 EGVRIQHENQT
-422 MASITFQNFFRMYGK
+422 MASITFQNYFRMYEK

-448 AYEFQDIYGLETVVV
+448 AYEFQDIYGLETVVI
-463 PTHRKMVR
+463 PTHRKMIR

-482 NEKYR
+482 PEKYQ
-487 AIIDDV
+487 AIVEDV
-493 KACYERRQPVLLGTT
+493 KACHAKGQPVLLGTT

-515 LSSMLTKEGIP
+515 LSQLLTKEGIE

-534 HDREAQIVLEA
+534 HEREAQIVLDA
-545 GRPGVV
+545 GRPGMV

-572 AVDAIRADETL
+572 AVDAIEADETL
-583 TEEQREAKIAE
+583 SAEEKAHRIAE
-594 VKAEWQKLHDIVVEA
+594 VKSQWQKLHDEVVAA

-665 DKLRLE
+665 DRLKLE
-671 EGEAIE
+671 PGVAIE

-717 YGLRNQILES
+717 YGLRNEILEAT
-727 EDISELVKNLREG
+727 DCSELIKNLREG
-740 LFTDLFRAYVPAETV
+740 YFTDLFRSFVPADTV
-755 EEQWDLDGLQTKL
+755 EEQWDLDTLNDKL
-768 AGEFGIVI
+768 KSGFGIEI
-776 DFKQLLDSN
+776 DFKKMLDA
-785 DQFTDDD
+785 DTATTDED
-792 LLEALLKQAEAQ
+792 LLKALIDRANEIYEA
-804 YVEKEQMV
+804 KETLV
-812 GHEAFTG
+812 GHDAFAAFG
-819 FARSLLLQILDQLWR
+819 RSVLLQVIDQLWR
-834 QHISALEALRQGIYL
+834 QHIAALDALRQGIYL

-859 EYKREAFNMFEQLL
+859 EYKREAFTMFEQLL
-873 DQIRETLVRVLM
+873 DSIRETTTTVLM
-885 QVQINVK
+885 RVEIKQ
-892 PAEEPAQQ
+892 PEEAQAAAQ
-900 PVEEPAPAEATG
+900 DNLARGEARADAAHLADASASQGLNAPNDQG
-912 SALENM
+912 SSLDQLNADENAR
-918 PKEELDPAL
+918 LQAA
-927 FAHVGR
+927 FRHCGR
-933 NDPCPCGSGKKYK
+933 NDPCPCGSGKKFK
-946 KCCYLKP
+946 DCHGRLR
-953 DDPYK
+953 

>member
-41 HMVPSVPSDPFWL
+41 QMVPSVPSDPFWL

-177 PGKGCHVVTVNDY
+177 LGKGCHVVTVNDY

-819 FARSLLLQILDQLWR
+819 FARSILLQILDQLWR

-933 NDPCPCGSGKKYK
+933 NDPCPCGSGRRFKD
-946 KCCYLKP
+946 CHGRLS
-953 DDPYK
+953 

>member
-1 MQVGACGGAL
+1 MTADA
-11 RTPFQQGGG
+11 
-20 SGATENRVARNSAG
+20 ATQNSSEN
-34 VSGAAMP
+34 
-41 HMVPSVPSDPFWL
+41 
-54 HTMFDELLTKIF
+54 MFDELLTKIF
-66 GSRNDRLIKQYRRKC
+66 GSRNERLIKQYRRQVA
-81 DAINKLEPA
+81 AINKLEPA
-90 MQALSDEELKAKTQE
+90 MEALSDAELQAKTQE

-111 KGATTDELLPEAFAV
+111 KGATTDELLTEAFAV
-126 VREASVRVLG
+126 VREASKRVLG

-143 LIGAMVLNDGK
+143 LIGGMVLNDGK

-177 PGKGCHVVTVNDY
+177 AGKGVHVVTVNDY

-202 YNWLGLSVGKILSN
+202 YNWLGLSVGKILS
-216 QNNEEKRAAY
+216 QQDTAVKKEAY
-226 ASDITYGTNN
+226 AADITYGTNN

-248 YDVAA
+248 YDVSA
-253 RRQRPLYYAIVD
+253 RRQRGLYFAIVD

-284 ADDNTELYRAVN
+284 ADDNTDLYLRIN
-296 DIPPLLTRQAEEKG
+296 EIPPLLTRQQEEKG

-317 EKAHQVYLSEAG
+317 EKAHQVYISESG
-329 HEHLEQILSER
+329 HVKLEKILEER
-340 GLVQQGE
+340 GLVGPGE
-347 SLYAPKNIILMHHLN
+347 SLYSPKNIILMHHLM
-362 AALRAHTL
+362 ASLKAHTL
-370 FHRDQHYVVQNGE
+370 FKRDQQYVVQDGE

-393 LMPGRRWSEGLHQ
+393 LMPGRRWSEGIHQ

-411 EGVKIQQENQT
+411 EGVRIQHENQT
-422 MASITFQNFFRMYGK
+422 MASITFQNYFRMYEK

-448 AYEFQDIYGLETVVV
+448 AYEFQDIYGLETVVI
-463 PTHRKMVR
+463 PTHRKMIR

-482 NEKYR
+482 AEKYQ
-487 AIIDDV
+487 AIVEDV
-493 KACYERRQPVLLGTT
+493 KACHAKGQPVLLGTT

-515 LSSMLTKEGIP
+515 LSQLLTKEGIE

-534 HDREAQIVLEA
+534 HEREAQIVLDA
-545 GRPGVV
+545 GRPGMV

-572 AVDAIRADETL
+572 AVGAIEADETL
-583 TEEQREAKIAE
+583 SAEEKAQRIAE
-594 VKAEWQKLHDIVVEA
+594 VKSQWQKLHDEVVAA

-665 DKLRLE
+665 DRLKLE
-671 EGEAIE
+671 PGVAIE

-717 YGLRNQILES
+717 YGLRNEILEAT
-727 EDISELVKNLREG
+727 DCSELIKNLREG
-740 LFTDLFRAYVPAETV
+740 YFTDLFRSFVPADTV
-755 EEQWDLDGLQTKL
+755 EEQWDLDALNDKL
-768 AGEFGIVI
+768 KSGFGIEI
-776 DFKQLLDSN
+776 DFKKMLDA
-785 DQFTDDD
+785 DTATTDED
-792 LLEALLKQAEAQ
+792 LLKALIDRANEIYEA
-804 YVEKEQMV
+804 KETLV
-812 GHEAFTG
+812 GHDAFAAFG
-819 FARSLLLQILDQLWR
+819 RSVLLQVIDQLWR
-834 QHISALEALRQGIYL
+834 QHIAALDALRQGIYL

-859 EYKREAFNMFEQLL
+859 EYKREAFTMFEQLL
-873 DQIRETLVRVLM
+873 DSIRETTTTVLM
-885 QVQINVK
+885 RVEIKQ
-892 PAEEPAQQ
+892 PEEAQAAAQ
-900 PVEEPAPAEATG
+900 DNLARGEARADASHLADADASQGLNAPNDQG
-912 SALENM
+912 SSLDQLSADENAR
-918 PKEELDPAL
+918 LQAA
-927 FAHVGR
+927 FRHCGR
-933 NDPCPCGSGKKYK
+933 NDPCPCGSGKKFK
-946 KCCYLKP
+946 DCHGRLR
-953 DDPYK
+953 

>member
-526 HNVLNAKQ
+526 HNVLNTKQ

-819 FARSLLLQILDQLWR
+819 FARSILLQILDQLWR

-900 PVEEPAPAEATG
+900 QPVEEPAPAEATG

-933 NDPCPCGSGKKYK
+933 NDPCPCGSGRRFKD
-946 KCCYLKP
+946 CHGRLS
-953 DDPYK
+953 

>member
-1 MQVGACGGAL
+1 MNEDIEEDGDFLVN
-11 RTPFQQGGG
+11 
-20 SGATENRVARNSAG
+20 EK
-34 VSGAAMP
+34 
-41 HMVPSVPSDPFWL
+41 D
-54 HTMFDELLTKIF
+54 
-66 GSRNDRLIKQYRRKC
+66 KQ
-81 DAINKLEPA
+81 I
-90 MQALSDEELKAKTQE
+90 M
-105 FRDRIA
+105 
-111 KGATTDELLPEAFAV
+111 
-126 VREASVRVLG
+126 
-136 MRHFDVQ
+136 
-143 LIGAMVLNDGK
+143 
-154 IAEMRTGEG
+154 
-163 KTLTATLA
+163 LTADGVKKVEKFFHIENLA
-171 VYLNAL
+171 DPEN
-177 PGKGCHVVTVNDY
+177 
-190 LASRDADWMGRL
+190 LA
-202 YNWLGLSVGKILSN
+202 I
-216 QNNEEKRAAY
+216 Q
-226 ASDITYGTNN
+226 
-236 EFGFDYL
+236 
-243 RDNME
+243 
-248 YDVAA
+248 
-253 RRQRPLYYAIVD
+253 
-265 EVDSILID
+265 
-273 EARTPLIISGP
+273 
-284 ADDNTELYRAVN
+284 
-296 DIPPLLTRQAEEKG
+296 
-310 EGDYWVD
+310 
-317 EKAHQVYLSEAG
+317 H
-329 HEHLEQILSER
+329 
-340 GLVQQGE
+340 
-347 SLYAPKNIILMHHLN
+347 NIIL
-362 AALRAHTL
+362 ALRAHNL
-370 FHRDQHYVVQNGE
+370 MFKDKDYVVKDDE
-383 IVIVDEFTGR
+383 VLIVDEFTGR
-393 LMPGRRWSEGLHQ
+393 IMPGRRYSDGLHQ
-406 AVEAK
+406 AIEAK
-411 EGVKIQQENQT
+411 ENVKVKRESKT
-422 MASITFQNFFRMYGK
+422 LATITFQNFFRMYGK

-819 FARSLLLQILDQLWR
+819 FARSILLQILDQLWR

-900 PVEEPAPAEATG
+900 QPVEEPAPAEATG

>member
-1 MQVGACGGAL
+1 MTADA
-11 RTPFQQGGG
+11 
-20 SGATENRVARNSAG
+20 ATQNSSEN
-34 VSGAAMP
+34 
-41 HMVPSVPSDPFWL
+41 
-54 HTMFDELLTKIF
+54 MFDELLTKIF
-66 GSRNDRLIKQYRRKC
+66 GSRNERLIKQYRRQVA
-81 DAINKLEPA
+81 AINKLEPA
-90 MQALSDEELKAKTQE
+90 MEALSDAELQAKTQE

-111 KGATTDELLPEAFAV
+111 KGATTDELLTEAFAV
-126 VREASVRVLG
+126 VREASKRVLG

-143 LIGAMVLNDGK
+143 LIGGMVLNDGK

-177 PGKGCHVVTVNDY
+177 AGKGVHVVTVNDY

-202 YNWLGLSVGKILSN
+202 YHWLGLSVGKILS
-216 QNNEEKRAAY
+216 QQDTAVKKEAY
-226 ASDITYGTNN
+226 AADITYGTNN

-248 YDVAA
+248 YDVSA
-253 RRQRPLYYAIVD
+253 RRQRGLYFAIVD

-284 ADDNTELYRAVN
+284 ADDNTDLYLRIN
-296 DIPPLLTRQAEEKG
+296 EIPPLLTRQQEEKG

-317 EKAHQVYLSEAG
+317 EKAHQVYISESG
-329 HEHLEQILSER
+329 HVKLEKILAER
-340 GLVQQGE
+340 GLVGPGE
-347 SLYAPKNIILMHHLN
+347 SLYSPKNIILMHHLM
-362 AALRAHTL
+362 ASLKAHTL
-370 FHRDQHYVVQNGE
+370 FKRDQQYVVQDGE

-393 LMPGRRWSEGLHQ
+393 LMPGRRWSEGIHQ

-411 EGVKIQQENQT
+411 EGVRIQHENQT
-422 MASITFQNFFRMYGK
+422 MASITFQNYFRMYEK

-448 AYEFQDIYGLETVVV
+448 AYEFQDIYGLETVVI
-463 PTHRKMVR
+463 PTHRKMIR

-482 NEKYR
+482 PEKYQ
-487 AIIDDV
+487 AIVEDV
-493 KACYERRQPVLLGTT
+493 KACHAKGQPVLLGTT

-515 LSSMLTKEGIP
+515 LSQLLTKEGIE

-534 HDREAQIVLEA
+534 HEREAQIVLDA
-545 GRPGVV
+545 GRPGMV

-572 AVDAIRADETL
+572 AVDAIEADETL
-583 TEEQREAKIAE
+583 SAEEKAQRIAE
-594 VKAEWQKLHDIVVEA
+594 VKSQWQKLHDEVVAA

-665 DKLRLE
+665 DRLKLE
-671 EGEAIE
+671 PGVAIE

-717 YGLRNQILES
+717 YGLRNEILEAT
-727 EDISELVKNLREG
+727 DCSELIKNLREG
-740 LFTDLFRAYVPAETV
+740 YFTDLFRSFVPADTV
-755 EEQWDLDGLQTKL
+755 EEQWDLDTLNDKL
-768 AGEFGIVI
+768 KSGFGIEI
-776 DFKQLLDSN
+776 DFKKMLDA
-785 DQFTDDD
+785 DTATTDED
-792 LLEALLKQAEAQ
+792 LLKALIDRANEIYEA
-804 YVEKEQMV
+804 KEILV
-812 GHEAFTG
+812 GHDAFAAFG
-819 FARSLLLQILDQLWR
+819 RSVLLQVIDQLWR
-834 QHISALEALRQGIYL
+834 QHIAALDALRQGIYL

-859 EYKREAFNMFEQLL
+859 EYKREAFTMFEQLL
-873 DQIRETLVRVLM
+873 DSIRETTTTVLM
-885 QVQINVK
+885 RVEIKQPEEAQV
-892 PAEEPAQQ
+892 AAQDNLARGEARADAAHLADASASQ
-900 PVEEPAPAEATG
+900 GLNAPNDQG
-912 SALENM
+912 SSLDQLNADENAR
-918 PKEELDPAL
+918 LQAA
-927 FAHVGR
+927 FRHCGR
-933 NDPCPCGSGKKYK
+933 NDPCPCGSGKKFK
-946 KCCYLKP
+946 DCHGRLR
-953 DDPYK
+953 

>member
-1 MQVGACGGAL
+1 MTADA
-11 RTPFQQGGG
+11 
-20 SGATENRVARNSAG
+20 ATQNSSEN
-34 VSGAAMP
+34 
-41 HMVPSVPSDPFWL
+41 
-54 HTMFDELLTKIF
+54 MFDELLTKIF
-66 GSRNDRLIKQYRRKC
+66 GSRNERLIKQYRRQVA
-81 DAINKLEPA
+81 AINKLEPA
-90 MQALSDEELKAKTQE
+90 MEALSDAELQAKTQE

-111 KGATTDELLPEAFAV
+111 KGATTDELLTEAFAV
-126 VREASVRVLG
+126 VREASKRVLG

-143 LIGAMVLNDGK
+143 LIGGMVLNDGK

-177 PGKGCHVVTVNDY
+177 AGKGVHVVTVNDY

-202 YNWLGLSVGKILSN
+202 YNWLGLSVGKILS
-216 QNNEEKRAAY
+216 QQDTAVKKEAY
-226 ASDITYGTNN
+226 AADITYGTNN

-248 YDVAA
+248 YDVSA
-253 RRQRPLYYAIVD
+253 RRQRGLYFAIVD

-284 ADDNTELYRAVN
+284 ADDNTDLYLRIN
-296 DIPPLLTRQAEEKG
+296 EILPLLTRQQEEKG

-317 EKAHQVYLSEAG
+317 EKAHQVYISESG
-329 HEHLEQILSER
+329 HVKLEKILAER
-340 GLVQQGE
+340 GLVGPGE
-347 SLYAPKNIILMHHLN
+347 SLYSPKNIILMHHLM
-362 AALRAHTL
+362 ASLKAHTL
-370 FHRDQHYVVQNGE
+370 FKRDQQYVVQDGE

-393 LMPGRRWSEGLHQ
+393 LMPGRRWSEGIHQ

-411 EGVKIQQENQT
+411 EGVRIQHENQT
-422 MASITFQNFFRMYGK
+422 MASITFQNYFRMYEK

-448 AYEFQDIYGLETVVV
+448 AYEFQDIYGLETVVI
-463 PTHRKMVR
+463 PTHRKMIR

-482 NEKYR
+482 AEKYQ
-487 AIIDDV
+487 AIVEDV
-493 KACYERRQPVLLGTT
+493 KACHAKGQPVLLGTT

-515 LSSMLTKEGIP
+515 LSQLLTKEGIE

-534 HDREAQIVLEA
+534 HEREAQIVLDA
-545 GRPGVV
+545 GRPGMV

-572 AVDAIRADETL
+572 AVGAIEADETL
-583 TEEQREAKIAE
+583 SAEEKAQRIAE
-594 VKAEWQKLHDIVVEA
+594 VKSQWQKLHDEVVAA

-665 DKLRLE
+665 DRLKLE
-671 EGEAIE
+671 PGVAIE

-717 YGLRNQILES
+717 YGLRNEILEAT
-727 EDISELVKNLREG
+727 DCSELIKNLREG
-740 LFTDLFRAYVPAETV
+740 YFTDLFRSFVPADTV
-755 EEQWDLDGLQTKL
+755 EEQWDLDALNDKL
-768 AGEFGIVI
+768 KSGFGIEI
-776 DFKQLLDSN
+776 DFKKMLDA
-785 DQFTDDD
+785 DTATTDED
-792 LLEALLKQAEAQ
+792 LLKALIDRANEIYEA
-804 YVEKEQMV
+804 KETLV
-812 GHEAFTG
+812 GHDAFAAFG
-819 FARSLLLQILDQLWR
+819 RSVLLQVIDQLWR
-834 QHISALEALRQGIYL
+834 QHIAALDALRQGIYL

-859 EYKREAFNMFEQLL
+859 EYKREAFTMFEQLL
-873 DQIRETLVRVLM
+873 DSIRETTTTVLM
-885 QVQINVK
+885 RVEIKQPEEAQAA
-892 PAEEPAQQ
+892 AEDNLARGEARADASHLADADASQGLN
-900 PVEEPAPAEATG
+900 APNDQG
-912 SALENM
+912 SSLDQLSADENAR
-918 PKEELDPAL
+918 LQAA
-927 FAHVGR
+927 FRHCGR
-933 NDPCPCGSGKKYK
+933 NDPCPCGSGKKFK
-946 KCCYLKP
+946 DCHGRLR
-953 DDPYK
+953 

>member
-1 MQVGACGGAL
+1 
-11 RTPFQQGGG
+11 
-20 SGATENRVARNSAG
+20 
-34 VSGAAMP
+34 
-41 HMVPSVPSDPFWL
+41 
-54 HTMFDELLTKIF
+54 MFDELLTKIF
-66 GSRNDRLIKQYRRKC
+66 GSRNDRLIKQYMRKVN
-81 DAINKLEPA
+81 AVNKLEPA
-90 MQALSDEELKAKTQE
+90 MEKLTDDELKAKTQE

-111 KGATTDELLPEAFAV
+111 KGATTDELLAEAFAV
-126 VREASVRVLG
+126 VREASKRVLG

-143 LIGAMVLNDGK
+143 LVGAMVLNDGK

-177 PGKGCHVVTVNDY
+177 PGKGVHVVTVNDY

-202 YNWLGLSVGKILSN
+202 YNWLGLSVGKILS
-216 QNNEEKRAAY
+216 QQDNESKRAAY
-226 ASDITYGTNN
+226 AADITYGTNN

-248 YDVAA
+248 YDVAH
-253 RRQRPLYYAIVD
+253 RRQRGLYYAIVD

-284 ADDNTELYRAVN
+284 ADDNTDLYIQIN
-296 DIPPLLTRQAEEKG
+296 EIPPLLTRQTEEKG
-310 EGDYWVD
+310 PGDYWVD
-317 EKAHQVYLSEAG
+317 EKAHQVYISEAG
-329 HEHLEQILSER
+329 HEKLEQILTQR
-340 GLVQQGE
+340 GLLAEGE
-347 SLYAPKNIILMHHLN
+347 TLYSPKNIILMHHLM
-362 AALRAHTL
+362 ASLKAHTL
-370 FHRDQHYVVQNGE
+370 FKRDQNYVVQNGE

-393 LMPGRRWSEGLHQ
+393 LMPGRRWSEGIHQ

-422 MASITFQNFFRMYGK
+422 LASITFQNYFRMYEK

-471 IDEQDKVYRTV
+471 IDEQDKVFRTTE
-482 NEKYR
+482 EKYQ

-493 KACYERRQPVLLGTT
+493 KRCHAKEQPVLLGTT

-515 LSSMLTKEGIP
+515 LSKMLTAENIP
-526 HNVLNAKQ
+526 HNVLNAKE
-534 HDREAQIVLEA
+534 HAKEAQIVLEA
-545 GRPGVV
+545 GRPGMV
-551 TIATNMAGRGTDIV
+551 TVATNMAGRGTDIV
-565 LGGGINK
+565 LGGGINSH
-572 AVDAIRADETL
+572 VDAIRADESLSEAEKTQKI
-583 TEEQREAKIAE
+583 EEL
-594 VKAEWQKLHDIVVEA
+594 KAQWQKAHDLVVNA

-665 DKLRLE
+665 DRLKLE
-671 EGEAIE
+671 PGVAIE

-717 YGLRNQILES
+717 YGLRNEILES
-727 EDISELVKNLREG
+727 SDCSELVKNLREG
-740 LFTDLFRAYVPAETV
+740 YFTDLFRAYVPADTV
-755 EEQWDLDGLQTKL
+755 EEQWDLPSLVEKL
-768 AGEFGIVI
+768 KNEFGIDI
-776 DFKQLLDSN
+776 PMQKMLDDN
-785 DQFTDDD
+785 EQTTDDD
-792 LLEALLKQAEAQ
+792 LLQALIQAADEKYAAKEAL
-804 YVEKEQMV
+804 V
-812 GHEAFTG
+812 GHEAFAQ
-819 FARSLLLQILDQLWR
+819 FARSVLLQVIDQLWR
-834 QHISALEALRQGIYL
+834 QHIAALDALRQGIYL

-873 DQIRETLVRVLM
+873 DSIRETTTSVLLRVEIKMPEEAQAAAQEGVRQGEELASAAR
-885 QVQINVK
+885 I
-892 PAEEPAQQ
+892 AEQEAPAQ
-900 PVEEPAPAEATG
+900 
-912 SALENM
+912 SS
-918 PKEELDPAL
+918 LDLLSEDEKAVL
-927 FAHVGR
+927 DERFKHCGR
-933 NDPCPCGSGKKYK
+933 NDPCPCGSGKKFK
-946 KCCYLKP
+946 DCHGKLL
-953 DDPYK
+953 

>member
-819 FARSLLLQILDQLWR
+819 FARSILLQILDQLWR

-900 PVEEPAPAEATG
+900 QPVEEPAPAEATG

-933 NDPCPCGSGKKYK
+933 NDPCPCGSGRRFRD
-946 KCCYLKP
+946 CHGRLS
-953 DDPYK
+953 

>member
-54 HTMFDELLTKIF
+54 HAMFDELLTKIF

-900 PVEEPAPAEATG
+900 QPVEEPAPAEATG

-933 NDPCPCGSGKKYK
+933 NDPCPCGSGRRFKD
-946 KCCYLKP
+946 CHGRLS
-953 DDPYK
+953 